1 MPDIPEPGTSA
12 TCETAGILGPT
23 AHLAASMQVGRALR
37 WLATREAPD
46 AAEVVYADV
55 WEGRFTRMALP
66 YRPEESRCPCCVER
80 RFELLNVEAPQTA
93 ALCGRDSVQVRPLV
107 PSRPDFAAIAER
119 LRPLGSVLANEY
131 LLRFR
136 NEDLELT
143 LFFDGRAIVKGTTD
157 PARARSLV
165 ARTFGV

>member
-1 MPDIPEPGTSA
+1 MPEIPEPGTSA
-12 TCETAGILGPT
+12 TCDTAGILGPA

-37 WLATREAPD
+37 WLATREAPPE
-46 AAEVVYADV
+46 AEVVYADV
-55 WEGRFTRMALP
+55 WEGRFTRVALP
-66 YRPEESRCPCCVER
+66 YRPDESRCTCCVER
-80 RFELLNVEAPQTA
+80 RFDFLSVETPQAA

-107 PSRPDFAAIAER
+107 PSRPDFAALAER
-119 LRPLGSVLANEY
+119 LRPLGTVLANDY

-136 NEDLELT
+136 TGDVELT
-143 LFFDGRAIVKGTTD
+143 LFSDGRAIVKGTTD